1 MANHN
6 SILRDLVPLNSL
18 SPAQFEDLSKQIVV
32 LQVRSG
38 QFLFLQGDRDN
49 RTMYLLDGE
58 VNFVD
63 ARGRIS
69 GVVHA
74 GTDPSR
80 YPLANHQPRMVSAR
94 AARGSIIACIDS
106 RRLDVQL
113 TWDQSPASCG
123 AVDIDT
129 GKGNDWLTR
138 MLQSDAFVKMA
149 PADLQRLLQSMQS
162 VPVTAGDVVIR
173 EGDEGDYFYIMKK
186 GRCSVTRK
194 VASNGWE
201 VPLAELTTGD
211 CFGEEALVSE
221 ARRNATITMLT
232 DGTLMRLS
240 KRDFLELL
248 KKPLVHY
255 VDYEC
260 AAAMVRSGGLW
271 LDVRVP
277 EEHAR
282 QALNGSLNIPL
293 SNLRDKASK
302 LSGNQRYIICCDTG
316 RRSAAAAFLLTQRG
330 FEVYV
335 LEGGLNRVKGAFE
348 STLAPAGSGVGT
360 SDGVIEYEPQDQ
372 GKSGVSGVVDSGAN
386 GNGENLVSEETDYRT
401 AYQQL
406 RLQQKALLHERDQLR
421 ARIRLLEAKLMRP
434 VAKRTDREHEI
445 ARETIREDR

>member
-1 MANHN
+1 MANYN

-18 SPAQFEDLSKQIVV
+18 SPTQFEGISKQIVV
-32 LQVRSG
+32 LQLRAG
-38 QFLFLQGDRDN
+38 QFLFLQGDRDD

-63 ARGRIS
+63 SRGRIS

-113 TWDQSPASCG
+113 TWDQSAVACE
-123 AVDIDT
+123 AVDIGA

-149 PADLQRLLQSMQS
+149 PADLQRLLRSMEA
-162 VPVTAGDVVIR
+162 VAVRAGDVVIR
-173 EGDEGDYFYIMKK
+173 QGDEGDYFYIMRK
-186 GRCSVTRK
+186 GRCTVTRK

-221 ARRNATITMLT
+221 ARRNATITMMT

-255 VDYEC
+255 VDYER
-260 AAAMVRSGGLW
+260 AATMVKSGGLW
-271 LDVRVP
+271 LDVRLP

-282 QALNGSLNIPL
+282 QALNGSINIPL
-293 SNLRDKASK
+293 STLRDRVSE
-302 LSGNQRYIICCDTG
+302 LSGHQLYIICCDTG

-335 LEGGLNRVKGAFE
+335 LEGGLNRTKG
-348 STLAPAGSGVGT
+348 TLEPPLEVPGSGVGT
-360 SDGVIEYEPQDQ
+360 SDGMIEYEPPDP
-372 GKSGVSGVVDSGAN
+372 GESGVSAVVGSDAN
-386 GNGENLVSEETDYRT
+386 GDEQNHAGEETDYRI
-401 AYQQL
+401 AYQRL
-406 RLQQKALLHERDQLR
+406 RLQQKALLQERDQLR
-421 ARIRLLEAKLMRP
+421 ARIRLLEAKLMRS
-434 VAKRTDREHEI
+434 VAKRTDREPEI
-445 ARETIREDR
+445 AWEIVKEDR

>member
-1 MANHN
+1 MASHN

-18 SPAQFEDLSKQIVV
+18 SAKQFEDIAKQMVV
-32 LQVRSG
+32 VQVRGG

-49 RTMYLLDGE
+49 RTMYLLEGE

-63 ARGRIS
+63 ERGRIS

-106 RRLDVQL
+106 SRLDVQL
-113 TWDQSPASCG
+113 TWDQSAAPCE
-123 AVDIDT
+123 AVDI
-129 GKGNDWLTR
+129 GVRKGDDWLTR

-149 PADLQRLLQSMQS
+149 PADLQRLLRSMEA
-162 VPVTAGDVVIR
+162 VAVKAGEVVIHQ
-173 EGDEGDYFYIMKK
+173 GDEGDYFYILRK

-201 VPLAELTTGD
+201 VPLAELSTGD

-221 ARRNATITMLT
+221 AKRNATITMLT

-255 VDYEC
+255 VDYEH
-260 AAAMVRSGGLW
+260 AAAMVKSGGTW

-282 QALNGSLNIPL
+282 QALNGSINVPL
-293 SNLRDKASK
+293 STLRDRASK
-302 LSGNQRYIICCDTG
+302 LSANQLYIICCDTG

-335 LEGGLNRVKGAFE
+335 LEGGLNRAQGALE
-348 STLAPAGSGVGT
+348 HAPIDAGNGVGA
-360 SDGVIEYEPQDQ
+360 SEVVIEYEPPRQ
-372 GKSGVSGVVDSGAN
+372 GGGGDSGKV
-386 GNGENLVSEETDYRT
+386 ESEKGVKRGIPPNEQPDYRR
-401 AYQQL
+401 AFQQL
-406 RLQQKALLHERDQLR
+406 HLQQKKLLQERDQLL
-421 ARIRLLEAKLMRP
+421 ARIRELEAQLVKP
-434 VAKRTDREHEI
+434 VAKNRERQCDLEWEVV
-445 ARETIREDR
+445 RDD